1 MAKGIAKSRPANSMK
16 LLALACLAMAAVAC
30 VTPGTEIRAAVAP
43 ARFLACIQA
52 VEQTPANPYGLTP
65 EVWKQEKMEGS
76 YLCSHSLQ
84 EVCARRHLRTLK
96 DQIRGVH
103 AHADVYELAVCW
115 LRGFDGGMDV
125 LEGDVNDAVAR
136 DYGSRV
142 NNLYCDRTF
151 DPASL
156 PTL

>member
-16 LLALACLAMAAVAC
+16 LTALLLLAMTAYAKAAPPDVGL
-30 VTPGTEIRAAVAP
+30 T
-43 ARFLACIQA
+43 RFLACIQA

-84 EVCARRHLRTLK
+84 EVCARRHLRTLR

-125 LEGDVNDAVAR
+125 LEGDVNDAIAR